1 MEALLARFNLNLL
14 VALDAILRHSSLT
27 GAAQSINLSQP
38 AISITLK
45 RLRET
50 FGDELVRYDRKRTVY
65 SALAEEIRPRVADV
79 LERSWNLVELTRRFD
94 PQSFRGIITICAPQS
109 TLGFIYA
116 PLIAA
121 LAVSAAGLSIRA
133 IPYRTAPGTTDRAD
147 LSILPEWLADPA
159 LSHRHLF
166 TEAFSCLI
174 PPHCT
179 LGTQMDE
186 AAYLS
191 HHHAALPFGEEELF
205 WPEGSEARDLL
216 AQRNVSARAS
226 QIEALR
232 FLVVHNA
239 LIATVPSRLAHQNGA
254 LSTAHPMNAPRAF
267 SQVSMVMQPSS
278 NRAGEPALRWLMDE
292 LARLIS
298 TYDSPK
304 PPTAPE
310 GNRSAAPPFAKL
322 MPT

>member
-1 MEALLARFNLNLL
+1 MEGWLARFNLNLL

-38 AISITLK
+38 AMSITLK

-79 LERSWNLVELTRRFD
+79 LERSWSLVELTRRFD

-116 PLIAA
+116 PLVAA

-133 IPYRTAPGTTDRAD
+133 VPYRTGPETTDKAD
-147 LSILPEWLADPA
+147 LSILPEWLADPRQMR
-159 LSHRHLF
+159 RHLF
-166 TEAFSCLI
+166 TEEFSCLV
-174 PPHCT
+174 PPHHA
-179 LGTQMDE
+179 LGTRMDE
-186 AAYLS
+186 ETYLS
-191 HHHAALPFGEEELF
+191 LRHAALPFGEEELF
-205 WPEGSEARDLL
+205 WPEKSQAREML
-216 AQRNVSARAS
+216 AQREVDARAS

-232 FLVVHNA
+232 FLVVHNG

-254 LSTAHPMNAPRAF
+254 MCTAHPTNAPQAF
-267 SQVSMVMQPSS
+267 DQVKMVMQPST

-298 TYDSPK
+298 AYN
-304 PPTAPE
+304 PPELTAYL
-310 GNRSAAPPFAKL
+310 SDDHQAA
-322 MPT
+322 